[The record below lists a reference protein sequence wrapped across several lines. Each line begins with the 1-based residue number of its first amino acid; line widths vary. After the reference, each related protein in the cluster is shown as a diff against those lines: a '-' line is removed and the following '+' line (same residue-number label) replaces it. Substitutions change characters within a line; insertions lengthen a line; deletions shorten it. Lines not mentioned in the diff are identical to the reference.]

1 MPDGFVSSAFS
12 LKKTALL
19 AALGAAVLAHGATA
33 GSEPAAER
41 VRGYFCDAKADQVAF
56 LNFKAR
62 GETEVMAANAV
73 NKRIAK
79 ASCAP
84 YLPAMA
90 IPGKEQTI
98 MEDGLVYKLQSF
110 VFLPERVERWS
121 GTVLGS
127 PQITARDQD
136 I

>member
-1 MPDGFVSSAFS
+1 MPDGFVSGAFS
-12 LKKTALL
+12 LKKTALVV
-19 AALGAAVLAHGATA
+19 ALGAACLAQGAFA
-33 GSEPAAER
+33 GSEQAER
-41 VRGYFCDAKADQVAF
+41 VRGYFCDAEADQIAF

-79 ASCAP
+79 MSCAP
-84 YLPAMA
+84 YLPVMA
-90 IPGKEQTI
+90 IPGKEQTV
-98 MEDGLVYKLQSF
+98 MKDGLVYRLQSF
-110 VFLPERVERWS
+110 TFLPEKVERWS

-127 PQITARDQD
+127 LQLTAKDQD

>member
-1 MPDGFVSSAFS
+1 MPDGFVSGAFS

-19 AALGAAVLAHGATA
+19 AALGAVCLAHGASA
-33 GSEPAAER
+33 GEERAER
-41 VRGYFCDAKADQVAF
+41 VRGYFCEAKADQIAF

-73 NKRIAK
+73 NKGNARM
-79 ASCAP
+79 SCAP
-84 YLPAMA
+84 YLPLMA
-90 IPGKEQTI
+90 IPGKEQTV
-98 MEDGLVYKLQSF
+98 MEGGLVYKLQSF
-110 VFLPERVERWS
+110 TFLPDKVERWS

-127 PQITARDQD
+127 LQQAAHDQD